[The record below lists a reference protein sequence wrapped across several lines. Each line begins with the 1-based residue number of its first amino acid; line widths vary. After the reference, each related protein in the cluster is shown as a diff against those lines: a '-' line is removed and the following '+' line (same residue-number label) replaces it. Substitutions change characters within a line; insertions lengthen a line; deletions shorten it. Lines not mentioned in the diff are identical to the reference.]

1 VPAIVE
7 ARAEYER
14 VLAGALER
22 RGLPESIGEAFRLGA
37 DAGGRRRAEV
47 AAAVREAQLEAH
59 RVVSG
64 VDR

>member
-1 VPAIVE
+1 VAAIVA
-7 ARAEYER
+7 ARGEYGQ

-22 RGLPESIGEAFRLGA
+22 RGLPVSVGEAFRLGA
-37 DAGGRRRAEV
+37 EAGGKRRAEV

-59 RVVSG
+59 RVVAC